1 MILTVDNL
9 ASRYHVLPTEVMSR
23 ATTFD
28 MHVMDVATRY
38 ARHQQERAEIE
49 QDLRS
54 GRTRPV
60 APPDEQQMQDMLE
73 RVRTRNQ

>member
-1 MILTVDNL
+1 MILTLDNL

-38 ARHQQERAEIE
+38 VRHQQERAEIE
-49 QDLRS
+49 EDLRS

-60 APPDEQQMQDMLE
+60 APPTQDEMQAMLE
-73 RVRTRNQ
+73 RVRTRN